1 MLVLPRRH
9 DEGPKGRGWTADG
22 YHGSGGRRTLRC
34 YDPAVSAT
42 TVSPDLFWYD
52 EYETDRPLRSF
63 VRTARRVLFQP
74 RGFFERLDPEGSFL
88 TALAFG
94 SMYVGLYAALST
106 ISSALVEVALHG
118 ATLAAPNVVGATLA
132 NIGASVLAV
141 WLLMPIIAA
150 VYHLFVRLLAGG
162 SQRGYR
168 ATFRV
173 LTYAG
178 VADLVAWVP
187 FVGLLLA
194 GVWVLYVGTVGLRTL
209 HATTLTRALLI
220 VVLPTLLL
228 AAIGAIVALGLLV
241 GLPPA

>member
-228 AAIGAIVALGLLV
+228 ATIGAIVALGLLV

>member
-9 DEGPKGRGWTADG
+9 DEGPKGRGRTADG

-228 AAIGAIVALGLLV
+228 ATIGAIVALGLLV